1 MNQIAQAQFLVERS
15 VNELQLLLSGD
26 DAKVAELAASVGLS
40 KEHAHQILHYFNSEL
55 GVAQDF
61 EFLNTML
68 RDETLPA
75 LTEVMKLYT
84 NDNPEVESA
93 IDSTRR
99 QLASFFDEEGDQVLG
114 NIFGDENSSS
124 SSSSSSFS
132 SSSSSASEEKGD
144 YNSFPNVN
152 FQSFINDPK
161 KLDNLIRKMAG
172 QGGVDLSHLMKEA
185 GIPMRHHNRKHSM
198 IRPNKR
204 KSFRRLKQ
212 HIRRLQLAP
221 DAPDAS
227 DTCNRAVHN
236 TCNVGCD
243 YVADET
249 QRKICNCRD
258 LLGCTDKFGT
268 NDIAVLFSRGLVDS
282 ETGTIEV
289 EKIDYSD
296 FRNGTKSRRK

>member
-1 MNQIAQAQFLVERS
+1 MNQTAQAQFLVERS

-40 KEHAHQILHYFNSEL
+40 NEHAHQILHHFNPEL
-55 GVAQDF
+55 GVARDF
-61 EFLNTML
+61 ELLNTML

-99 QLASFFDEEGDQVLG
+99 QLASLFEEEGDRVLD
-114 NIFGDENSSS
+114 NIFGGENSS

-132 SSSSSASEEKGD
+132 SSSSSAYEEEGD
-144 YNSFPNVN
+144 YHSFPNAN
-152 FQSFINDPK
+152 FRSFINDPK
-161 KLDNLIRKMAG
+161 KLDNLVRKMAG
-172 QGGVDLSHLMKEA
+172 QGGIDLSHLMKEA
-185 GIPMRHHNRKHSM
+185 GVPMRHHHRKHSM
-198 IRPNKR
+198 IHPNKR

-212 HIRRLQLAP
+212 HIRRVQLAP

-227 DTCNRAVHN
+227 DSCNRAAPN

-243 YVADET
+243 YIADET

-258 LLGCTDKFGT
+258 LLGCTDKLGT

-282 ETGTIEV
+282 EAGTIEV

-296 FRNGTKSRRK
+296 IRNGTKSRRK